1 MLGNVKNPDS
11 EKESKKAIS
20 EKLSREERRKIR
32 EKRKA
37 EAGFPT
43 KMTRY
48 LWFLLFFSNIVS
60 FFDGWGTTA
69 IMLAMSGWGSPLN
82 LQNSLRQ
89 AFTRNYDLFAYF
101 NISNQPV
108 VMGIILSIAGIGVVA
123 AVSFKFLVDK
133 FGRRPMTLVTAVAF
147 ITFAFLTAFSP
158 PGSPGLIYFLIIRM
172 FANYFLS
179 ADVVVIIMAEES
191 PDHLRGRLTGIVMAL
206 SNLGGFACGIMQ
218 LFGIRVPIANFWG
231 FGYAWGST
239 MTVWQSLYFMNII
252 GFILII
258 PLFFLLKETKR
269 FEDMKKYENWRKKKG
284 LKAKTGWMV
293 PLQKKYLRPMA
304 LGCIAGFLIMVI
316 TYAQVTF
323 FGYYLAK
330 QMNMSAQLIGL
341 VTLPI
346 MVSAGIG
353 TLSAGPLMDRFGRLP
368 TIKYFSIITLI
379 GGTLISV
386 PGVFIVRDIP
396 NLFLQIIVVLGDCL
410 GALGLYIVTAGVTLL
425 PLEMMPT
432 HIRSTAMG
440 WISSVTRGAMIL
452 TPFLMMF
459 GAETLGGLGLSYQFM
474 FIFMDMIFFTAVY
487 VVLML
492 APETKGRELE
502 EIVATEVYAERKDL
516 AKKMDNKPYIYWAI
530 YISSFIAL
538 CFIYYL
544 TTRATLAN
552 MLIMLGFYSIL
563 SCIGIVTV
571 YIVRKKVM

>member
-1 MLGNVKNPDS
+1 MEEKNKNPESEVDVKKVKN
-11 EKESKKAIS
+11 EISKK
-20 EKLSREERRKIR
+20 LTREERKKIR

-37 EAGFPT
+37 ESGFPT
-43 KMTRY
+43 KMTGY
-48 LWFLLFFSNIVS
+48 LWFLLIFSNIVS

-69 IMLAMSGWGSPLN
+69 IMLAMSGWGSPFN
-82 LQNSLRQ
+82 LQNTLTQIHSG
-89 AFTRNYDLFAYF
+89 NYDLFAYF

-133 FGRRPMTLVTAVAF
+133 FGRRPLTLVTAVAF

-158 PGSPGLIYFLIIRM
+158 PGSPGLIYFLIVRM
-172 FANYFLS
+172 VANYFLS

-218 LFGIRVPIANFWG
+218 LFGIRVPIAG
-231 FGYAWGST
+231 PWGST

-258 PLFFLLKETKR
+258 PLFFFLKETKR
-269 FEDMKKYENWRKKKG
+269 FEAMKKYENWRKKRG
-284 LKAKTGWMV
+284 LQQKTGWMV
-293 PLQKKYLRPMA
+293 PLQRKYLRPMA
-304 LGCIAGFLIMVI
+304 LGMIAGFLVMVI

-330 QMNMSAQLIGL
+330 QMKMSPKLIGL

-346 MVSAGIG
+346 MISAGTG
-353 TLSAGPLMDRFGRLP
+353 TLTAGPLMDRFGRLP
-368 TIKYFSIITLI
+368 TIKFFSIITLI

-386 PGVFIVRDIP
+386 PGVFVIGDIP
-396 NLFLQIIVVLGDCL
+396 NPLLQAIVVTGDCL
-410 GALGLYIVTAGVTLL
+410 GAVGLYIVTAGVTLL

-440 WISSVTRGAMIL
+440 WTSSVTRGAMIL

-492 APETKGRELE
+492 APETKGRDLE
-502 EIVATEVYAERKDL
+502 EIVATEVYYERKEL
-516 AKKMDNKPYIYWAI
+516 VKKKDNKPYMYWAI
-530 YISSFIAL
+530 YISSFVAL
-538 CFIYYL
+538 CFLYYQTSGAPL
-544 TTRATLAN
+544 SN
-552 MLIMLGFYSIL
+552 MIIMLGFYTLL
-563 SCIGIVTV
+563 SAIGIITV